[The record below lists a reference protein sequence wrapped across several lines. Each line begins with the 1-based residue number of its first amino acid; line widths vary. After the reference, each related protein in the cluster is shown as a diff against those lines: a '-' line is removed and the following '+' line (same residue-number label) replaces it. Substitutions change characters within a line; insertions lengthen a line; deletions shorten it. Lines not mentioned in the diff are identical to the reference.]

1 MLLVLEKKRPLRKET
16 TAAKVQLFLDM
27 MYGWDENYGF
37 YSHSIVA
44 GGLEVMS

>member
-1 MLLVLEKKRPLRKET
+1 MKEPAHRI
-16 TAAKVQLFLDM
+16 TAAGRLFQ
-27 MYGWDENYGF
+27 G